1 MEYLT
6 PMGEANLQIPPFVS
20 PAEPASSTFWAFRPR
35 RVIPSVLGVIR
46 KLLSAH
52 SRGATARYAAAVIGA
67 ALVFGIE
74 QLIADDLA
82 RCAVADFAWTAAAIG
97 AIFGTARAV
106 RGSRGGDRMVWLLFC
121 AGSASWL
128 VGQLLRDAAEV
139 GGVPMPS
146 PLVVD
151 LGFMTAA
158 PVWTIA
164 LVLLLRRHGQKLTLY
179 ALVLDVGAVVLTLA
193 AAVTLFL
200 ATTLATDIGR
210 DPSASA
216 VAVLYPLLYVAATAA
231 ALSAVWGMPTLE
243 PRGAVSS
250 LFFGL
255 GLNALAFVLY
265 LPANVEG
272 TFKAGTPID
281 ALWLVGIGAIG
292 IAGAQ
297 WVEDREDARNTRL
310 SGPAINLSR
319 MVLPGVVA
327 AACSFLLV
335 YTDVRRVPATFA
347 DLIDGAVALTVLVL
361 ATRAGLALYTNW
373 QLGERERRRAEELA
387 VLYDVG
393 LATAGELSLDE
404 LASLIAREA
413 TALTGTDGA
422 MVALAEKDQGFIVR
436 AVHNAPALGLRSSV
450 GEDLRGIALECL
462 RTRDVVVAAAYRD
475 HPDSNP
481 ALHDLIAS
489 AIAAP
494 LVAHGEIVGT
504 LTAYV
509 PHPRVFSEETRR
521 LVRLYAAQ
529 AAIAIANAALLAETR
544 RLARDDDLTGVLNRR
559 SLLER
564 LEMQIAD
571 ATRHGETFGVV
582 LCDVDGLKAVNDS
595 AGHLVGNEVLR
606 TLARAMRQATRAED
620 VVARFGGDEFVL
632 LLPRTG
638 PLPAQAI
645 VGRIAA
651 RLREERYMWAGRA
664 NELPRASFG
673 IAWFPIDGRDAD
685 ALISTADAR
694 MYEDKAR
701 ARTTRIAIAAEAD

>member
-1 MEYLT
+1 
-6 PMGEANLQIPPFVS
+6 MGDVSARIPPFAS
-20 PAEPASSTFWAFRPR
+20 PAEAAIGTFWAFPEERA
-35 RVIPSVLGVIR
+35 VPSVLVVIR
-46 KLLSAH
+46 RLLSAH
-52 SRGATARYAAAVIGA
+52 ARGAMPRYAAAVIGA
-67 ALVFGIE
+67 ALLYGIE
-74 QLIADDLA
+74 QLLADDFA
-82 RCAVADFAWTAAAIG
+82 RAALADFAWTAAAIG
-97 AIFGTARAV
+97 AVFGTARAV
-106 RGSRGGDRMVWLLFC
+106 HAARGSDRMVWLLFC
-121 AGSASWL
+121 AGSVSWL
-128 VGQLLRDAAEV
+128 AGQLLRDAAEI
-139 GGVPMPS
+139 GGVPMAS
-146 PLVVD
+146 PLVAD

-158 PVWTIA
+158 PLWTIA
-164 LVLLLRRHGQKLTLY
+164 FVLLLRQHGQPLTLH
-179 ALVLDVGAVVLTLA
+179 ALVLDVGAVVLTLV

-200 ATTLATDIGR
+200 TTTLATDLGR
-210 DPSASA
+210 DPYATA

-231 ALSAVWGMPTLE
+231 ALSAVWGMPARE
-243 PRGAVSS
+243 PRGAVTS

-265 LPANVEG
+265 LPANIEG
-272 TFKAGTPID
+272 TFKAGTPLD
-281 ALWLVGIGAIG
+281 ALWVVGLGAVG

-297 WVEDREDARNTRL
+297 WVEDREDGRNSRL
-310 SGPAINLSR
+310 SGAAIHLSR

-335 YTDVRRVPATFA
+335 FTDVRRVSGRVS
-347 DLIDGAVALTVLVL
+347 DQIDGAVALTVLVL

-404 LASLIAREA
+404 LASLVARQA

-422 MVALAEKDQGFIVR
+422 MVALLEKHEGFIVR

-450 GEDLRGIALECL
+450 GEDLRGIALETL
-462 RTRDVVVAAAYRD
+462 RTRDVVVAADYRD

-481 ALHDLIAS
+481 ALHGLIAS

-504 LTAYV
+504 LTAYAS
-509 PHPRVFSEETRR
+509 HQRVFSEEARR

-564 LEMQIAD
+564 LEVQIAD

-651 RLREERYMWAGRA
+651 RLREERYMWAGQA

-701 ARTTRIAIAAEAD
+701 ARTTRLTAVAEAD

>member
-1 MEYLT
+1 LH
-6 PMGEANLQIPPFVS
+6 
-20 PAEPASSTFWAFRPR
+20 
-35 RVIPSVLGVIR
+35 VIR
-46 KLLSAH
+46 KLLAAH
-52 SRGATARYAAAVIGA
+52 PRDALPRYAAAVIGA
-67 ALVFGIE
+67 ALIYGIE
-74 QLIADDLA
+74 QLLTDDFA
-82 RCAVADFAWTAAAIG
+82 RCAVADFAWTAAGIG
-97 AIFGTARAV
+97 AIWGTVRAV
-106 RGSRGGDRMVWLLFC
+106 RASRGQDRLVWLLFL
-121 AGSASWL
+121 AGSVSWL
-128 VGQLLRDAAEV
+128 AGQLVRDAAEV
-139 GGVPMPS
+139 GGLALRS
-146 PLVVD
+146 PIITD
-151 LGFMTAA
+151 LGFVTAA
-158 PVWTIA
+158 PLWTIA
-164 LVLLLRRHGQKLTLY
+164 LVLLLRRHGQRLTLY
-179 ALVLDVGAVVLTLA
+179 ALVLDVGAVVLTLVA
-193 AAVTLFL
+193 SVTLYL
-200 ATTLATDIGR
+200 GTTLAADIGR
-210 DPSASA
+210 DPQATA
-216 VAVLYPLLYVAATAA
+216 VAVLYPLVYVAATAA
-231 ALSAVWGMPTLE
+231 ALSAVWGMPERE

-250 LFFGL
+250 LFLGL

-265 LPANVEG
+265 LPANIEG

-281 ALWLVGIGAIG
+281 ALWIVGIGAIG

-297 WVEDREDARNTRL
+297 WVEEREDGRNSRL
-310 SGPAINLSR
+310 SGAAIHLSR
-319 MVLPGVVA
+319 MVLPGIVA

-335 YTDVRRVPATFA
+335 FANARRIPERFA
-347 DLIDGAVALTVLVL
+347 DQIDAAVALTVLVL
-361 ATRAGLALYTNW
+361 AARAGLALYTNW

-450 GEDLRGIALECL
+450 GEDLRGIALESL
-462 RTRDVVVAAAYRD
+462 RTRDVVVASVYRD

-509 PHPRVFSEETRR
+509 ARPRVFSDEARR

-564 LEMQIAD
+564 LEVQIAD

-651 RLREERYMWAGRA
+651 RLREERYMWAGQS

-673 IAWFPIDGRDAD
+673 ISWFPIDGRDAD

-701 ARTTRIAIAAEAD
+701 SRPTRVVVVAAAAEAD

>member
-1 MEYLT
+1 
-6 PMGEANLQIPPFVS
+6 MGEVTPRIPPFAS
-20 PAEPASSTFWAFRPR
+20 PAEAAISTFWAFPDAPG
-35 RVIPSVLGVIR
+35 VPSVFSVIR
-46 KLLSAH
+46 KLLAAH
-52 SRGATARYAAAVIGA
+52 PRGATPRYAAAVIGA
-67 ALVFGIE
+67 AFVYGIE
-74 QLIADDLA
+74 QLLTDDFA
-82 RCAVADFAWTAAAIG
+82 RCVVADFAWTAAAIG
-97 AIFGTARAV
+97 AILGTGRAV
-106 RGSRGGDRMVWLLFC
+106 RASRGSDRMVWLLFC
-121 AGSASWL
+121 AGSVSWL
-128 VGQLLRDAAEV
+128 VGQLLRDLVDV
-139 GGVPMPS
+139 GGLQMPS
-146 PLVVD
+146 PLLAD

-164 LVLLLRRHGQKLTLY
+164 LVVLLRRHGQKLTLY
-179 ALVLDVGAVVLTLA
+179 ALVLDVGAVVLTLG

-200 ATTLATDIGR
+200 ATTLATDVAR
-210 DPSASA
+210 DPQASA
-216 VAVLYPLLYVAATAA
+216 VAFLYPLLYVAATAA
-231 ALSAVWGMPTLE
+231 ALSAVWGVPQLE
-243 PRGAVSS
+243 PRGAVTS
-250 LFFGL
+250 LFVGL

-272 TFKAGTPID
+272 TFTAGTPVD

-297 WVEDREDARNTRL
+297 WVEDREDGRNSRL
-310 SGPAINLSR
+310 SGAAVHLSR

-327 AACSFLLV
+327 AACSFLLI
-335 YTDVRRVPATFA
+335 YTDVQRVPGRFA

-373 QLGERERRRAEELA
+373 LLGERERRRAEELA
-387 VLYDVG
+387 ILYDVG
-393 LATAGELSLDE
+393 LATAGELSLEE

-422 MVALAEKDQGFIVR
+422 MVALAEKGEGFVVR

-450 GEDLRGIALECL
+450 GEDLRGIALESL
-462 RTRDVVVAAAYRD
+462 RTRDVVAANDYRD
-475 HPDSNP
+475 HSDSNP
-481 ALHDLIAS
+481 ALHGVIAS

-494 LVAHGEIVGT
+494 LIAHGEIVGT
-504 LTAYV
+504 LTAYLSR
-509 PHPRVFSEETRR
+509 PRVFSEEAQR

-529 AAIAIANAALLAETR
+529 AAIAIANAVLLAETR

-564 LEMQIAD
+564 LEVQIAD

-606 TLARAMRQATRAED
+606 TLARAMRQATRSED

-651 RLREERYMWAGRA
+651 RLREERYMWAGHA

-694 MYEDKAR
+694 MYEDKAG
-701 ARTTRIAIAAEAD
+701 ARTMRLAAADAD

>member
-1 MEYLT
+1 
-6 PMGEANLQIPPFVS
+6 MGDTTRQVPPFAS
-20 PAEPASSTFWAFRPR
+20 PAEPAMSTSWAFPCVRQ
-35 RVIPSVLGVIR
+35 VPSVLSVIR

-52 SRGATARYAAAVIGA
+52 PRGAMPRYAAAVIA
-67 ALVFGIE
+67 AAVVYVIE
-74 QLIADDLA
+74 QLMSDDFA
-82 RCAVADFAWTAAAIG
+82 RCVVADFAWTGAAIG
-97 AIFGTARAV
+97 AIFGTAGAV
-106 RGSRGGDRMVWLLFC
+106 RASRGSDRMVWLLFC
-121 AGSASWL
+121 AGSVSWL
-128 VGQLLRDAAEV
+128 SGQLLRDAVEI
-139 GGVPMPS
+139 GGLRVPS
-146 PLVVD
+146 PLLVD
-151 LGFMTAA
+151 LGFLAAA
-158 PVWTIA
+158 PIWTIA
-164 LVLLLRRHGQKLTLY
+164 LVLLLRGHGQRLTLY
-179 ALVLDVGAVVLTLA
+179 ALLLDVGAVVLTLV

-200 ATTLATDIGR
+200 ATTLVSDVGR
-210 DPSASA
+210 DPQASA
-216 VAVLYPLLYVAATAA
+216 VAVLYSLLYVAATAA
-231 ALSAVWGMPTLE
+231 ALSAVWGMPQRE
-243 PRGAVSS
+243 PRGAVTS
-250 LFFGL
+250 LFLGL

-265 LPANVEG
+265 LPANIEG

-281 ALWLVGIGAIG
+281 ALWIVGIGAIG

-297 WVEDREDARNTRL
+297 WVEDREEGRSSRL
-310 SGPAINLSR
+310 SGAAIHLSR
-319 MVLPGVVA
+319 MVLPGVIA

-335 YTDVRRVPATFA
+335 YTDVRRVLAGA

-361 ATRAGLALYTNW
+361 AIRAGLALYTNW
-373 QLGERERRRAEELA
+373 QLGERERRRAEQLA

-393 LATAGELSLDE
+393 LATAGELSLEE

-422 MVALAEKDQGFIVR
+422 MVALADKDRGFVVR

-450 GEDLRGIALECL
+450 GEDLRGVALETL
-462 RTRDVVVAAAYRD
+462 RTRDVVAASDYRR

-481 ALHDLIAS
+481 ALHGLIAS

-509 PHPRVFSEETRR
+509 SRPRLFSEETQR

-529 AAIAIANAALLAETR
+529 AAVAIANAELHAETR

-564 LEMQIAD
+564 LEVQIAD

-582 LCDVDGLKAVNDS
+582 LCDVDGLKAVNDA
-595 AGHLVGNEVLR
+595 AGHIVGNEVLR
-606 TLARAMRQATRAED
+606 TLARAMRYATRSED
-620 VVARFGGDEFVL
+620 VVARFGGDEFVI

-638 PLPAQAI
+638 ALPAQAI

-651 RLREERYMWAGRA
+651 RMREERYMWAGRA

-701 ARTTRIAIAAEAD
+701 ARTMPVAVAAEAD

>member
-1 MEYLT
+1 M
-6 PMGEANLQIPPFVS
+6 P
-20 PAEPASSTFWAFRPR
+20 
-35 RVIPSVLGVIR
+35 
-46 KLLSAH
+46 
-52 SRGATARYAAAVIGA
+52 RYAAAVIGA
-67 ALVFGIE
+67 AVVYLIE
-74 QLIADDLA
+74 QLQSDDFA
-82 RCAVADFAWTAAAIG
+82 RCVVADFAWTTAAIG

-106 RGSRGGDRMVWLLFC
+106 RGSRGNDRMVWLLFS
-121 AGSASWL
+121 AGSVSWL
-128 VGQLLRDAAEV
+128 AGQLLRDAVEI
-139 GGVPMPS
+139 GGLRLPS
-146 PLVVD
+146 PLIAD

-164 LVLLLRRHGQKLTLY
+164 FVLLLRRHGQRLTLY
-179 ALVLDVGAVVLTLA
+179 ALILDVGAVVLTLV

-200 ATTLATDIGR
+200 ATNLATDLGR
-210 DPSASA
+210 DPQASA

-231 ALSAVWGMPTLE
+231 ALSAVWGMPQPE
-243 PRGAVSS
+243 PRGAVTS
-250 LFFGL
+250 LFLGL

-272 TFKAGTPID
+272 TFKAGTPVD
-281 ALWLVGIGAIG
+281 ALWLLGVAAIG

-297 WVEDREDARNTRL
+297 WVEEREDGRSSGL
-310 SGPAINLSR
+310 SGAATHLSR

-327 AACSFLLV
+327 AGCSCLLV
-335 YTDVRRVPATFA
+335 YTDVQRVQARFA
-347 DLIDGAVALTVLVL
+347 DLIDGAVALTVLLL

-387 VLYDVG
+387 ILYDLG
-393 LATAGELSLDE
+393 LATAGELSLEE

-422 MVALAEKDQGFIVR
+422 MVALAEDGQGFIVR

-450 GEDLRGIALECL
+450 GEELRGIALESL
-462 RTRDVVVAAAYRD
+462 RTHDVVVASDYRS

-481 ALHDLIAS
+481 GLHGLISS

-509 PHPRVFSEETRR
+509 SRPYVFSEETRR
-521 LVRLYAAQ
+521 LVRLFAAQ

-564 LEMQIAD
+564 LEVQIAD

-582 LCDVDGLKAVNDS
+582 MCDVDGLKAVNDS

-606 TLARAMRQATRAED
+606 TLARAMRQAARTED

-638 PLPAQAI
+638 SLPAQAI

-651 RLREERYMWAGRA
+651 RLREERYMWAGQA
-664 NELPRASFG
+664 NPLPRASFG
-673 IAWFPIDGRDAD
+673 IAWFPTDGRDAD

-694 MYEDKAR
+694 MYEDKAG
-701 ARTTRIAIAAEAD
+701 ARTMTIAAVASAD

>member
-1 MEYLT
+1 
-6 PMGEANLQIPPFVS
+6 MGEMTGQVPPIAS
-20 PAEPASSTFWAFRPR
+20 PTEAEIGTFWAFPRDR
-35 RVIPSVLGVIR
+35 RVPSVFGVIR

-52 SRGATARYAAAVIGA
+52 GRGAMPRYAAAIVGA
-67 ALVFGIE
+67 ALVYGLE
-74 QLIADDLA
+74 QLLTDDLA
-82 RCAVADFAWTAAAIG
+82 RSAVADFAWTAAAIG
-97 AIFGTARAV
+97 AIFGTARAAHAA
-106 RGSRGGDRMVWLLFC
+106 RGSDRMVWLLFC

-128 VGQLLRDAAEV
+128 AGQLLRNAVEI
-139 GGVPMPS
+139 GGAPMAS
-146 PLVVD
+146 ALGAD

-158 PVWTIA
+158 PLWTIA
-164 LVLLLRRHGQKLTLY
+164 FVLMLRQHGQRLTLY
-179 ALVLDVGAVVLTLA
+179 ALVLDVGAVVLTLV

-200 ATTLATDIGR
+200 TTTLATDLAR
-210 DPSASA
+210 DPQATA

-231 ALSAVWGMPTLE
+231 ALSAVWALPPRE
-243 PRGAVSS
+243 PRGAVTS
-250 LFFGL
+250 LFLGL

-265 LPANVEG
+265 LPANIEG
-272 TFKAGTPID
+272 TFKAGTPLD
-281 ALWLVGIGAIG
+281 ALWIVGLGAIG

-297 WVEDREDARNTRL
+297 WVEDREDGRNSRL
-310 SGPAINLSR
+310 SGAGIHLSR

-327 AACSFLLV
+327 AASSFLLV
-335 YTDVRRVPATFA
+335 YTDLRRVPAQIA
-347 DLIDGAVALTVLVL
+347 DQIDAAVALTVLVL
-361 ATRAGLALYTNW
+361 ATRAGLALYANW
-373 QLGERERRRAEELA
+373 QLGERERRRAEQLA

-393 LATAGELSLDE
+393 LATAGELSLEE

-413 TALTGTDGA
+413 TSLTGTDGA

-450 GEDLRGIALECL
+450 GEDLRGIAVESL
-462 RTRDVVVAAAYRD
+462 RTRDVVVASDYRD

-481 ALHDLIAS
+481 ALYGLIGS

-494 LVAHGEIVGT
+494 LIAHGEIVGT

-509 PHPRVFSEETRR
+509 SRPRDFSEETRR

-564 LEMQIAD
+564 LEIQIAD

-582 LCDVDGLKAVNDS
+582 MCDVDGLKAVNDS

-606 TLARAMRQATRAED
+606 TLARAMRHATRAED

-651 RLREERYMWAGRA
+651 RLREERYMWAGHA

-694 MYEDKAR
+694 MYEDKAG
-701 ARTTRIAIAAEAD
+701 ARTTRLAAAADGD

>member
-1 MEYLT
+1 M
-6 PMGEANLQIPPFVS
+6 P
-20 PAEPASSTFWAFRPR
+20 
-35 RVIPSVLGVIR
+35 
-46 KLLSAH
+46 
-52 SRGATARYAAAVIGA
+52 RYAAALVGA
-67 ALVFGIE
+67 AVIYGIE
-74 QLIADDLA
+74 QLLTDDLA
-82 RCAVADFAWTAAAIG
+82 RCAVADFAWTAAAVG

-106 RGSRGGDRMVWLLFC
+106 RASRGEDRLVWLLFL
-121 AGSASWL
+121 AGSVSWL
-128 VGQLLRDAAEV
+128 AGQFVRDAVEI
-139 GGVPMPS
+139 GGVWMRS
-146 PLVVD
+146 PLVAD

-158 PVWTIA
+158 PLWTIA
-164 LVLLLRRHGQKLTLY
+164 FVLLLRRHGQRLTLY
-179 ALVLDVGAVVLTLA
+179 ALALDVGAVVLTLVA
-193 AAVTLFL
+193 SVTLYL
-200 ATTLATDIGR
+200 ATRLATDVGR
-210 DPSASA
+210 DPQATA
-216 VAVLYPLLYVAATAA
+216 VAVLYPFLYVAATAA
-231 ALSAVWGMPTLE
+231 ALSAVWGMPQRE
-243 PRGAVSS
+243 PRGAVTS
-250 LFFGL
+250 LFLGL

-265 LPANVEG
+265 LPANIAG

-281 ALWLVGIGAIG
+281 ALWIVGMGAIG

-297 WVEDREDARNTRL
+297 WVEEREDGRNSQL
-310 SGPAINLSR
+310 SGAAIHMSR
-319 MVLPGVVA
+319 MVLPGIVA

-335 YTDVRRVPATFA
+335 FANTRAISERFA
-347 DLIDGAVALTVLVL
+347 DQIDGAVALTVLVL

-404 LASLIAREA
+404 LANLIAREA

-450 GEDLRGIALECL
+450 GEDLRGIALESL
-462 RTRDVVVAAAYRD
+462 RTRDVVVASAYRD

-481 ALHDLIAS
+481 ALHGLIAS

-494 LVAHGEIVGT
+494 LIAHGEIVGT
-504 LTAYV
+504 LTAYLAR
-509 PHPRVFSEETRR
+509 PRLFSEETRR

-529 AAIAIANAALLAETR
+529 AAIAIANGALLAETR

-564 LEMQIAD
+564 LEVQIAD

-606 TLARAMRQATRAED
+606 ALARAMRQATRVED
-620 VVARFGGDEFVL
+620 VVARFGGDEFVI

-638 PLPAQAI
+638 PLPAQAV

-651 RLREERYMWAGRA
+651 RLREERYMWAGQS

-673 IAWFPIDGRDAD
+673 ISWFPVDGRDAD

-701 ARTTRIAIAAEAD
+701 SRTTRVVAAAEAD

>member
-1 MEYLT
+1 
-6 PMGEANLQIPPFVS
+6 MGEVRAQVPPFAS
-20 PAEPASSTFWAFRPR
+20 PAEVAIGTFWAFL
-35 RVIPSVLGVIR
+35 RVLRVRSVFGVIR
-46 KLLSAH
+46 KVLSAH
-52 SRGATARYAAAVIGA
+52 PRGALPRYIAAVVGA
-67 ALVFGIE
+67 AFVYGIE
-74 QLIADDLA
+74 QLLTDNFA

-106 RGSRGGDRMVWLLFC
+106 RASREKDRMVWLLFC
-121 AGSASWL
+121 AGSVSWL
-128 VGQLLRDAAEV
+128 IGQLLRDAAEV
-139 GGVPMPS
+139 GGLPIPS
-146 PLVVD
+146 PLVAE

-158 PVWTIA
+158 PIWTIA
-164 LVLLLRRHGQKLTLY
+164 FVLLLRRHGQRLTLY

-200 ATTLATDIGR
+200 ATTLATDVSR
-210 DPSASA
+210 DPQASA

-231 ALSAVWGMPTLE
+231 ALSAVWGLPQQE
-243 PRGAVSS
+243 PRGAVTS
-250 LFFGL
+250 LFIGL

-281 ALWLVGIGAIG
+281 ALWIVGVGAVG

-297 WVEDREDARNTRL
+297 WVEDREDGRNSRL
-310 SGPAINLSR
+310 SGAVTHISR

-335 YTDVRRVPATFA
+335 YTDIRRVPERFA
-347 DLIDGAVALTVLVL
+347 DLIDAAVAFTVLVL

-404 LASLIAREA
+404 LAGLVAREA

-422 MVALAEKDQGFIVR
+422 MVALADTDKNFIVR

-450 GEDLRGIALECL
+450 GEDLRGVALECL
-462 RTRDVVVAAAYRD
+462 RTREVVVAPDYRD

-509 PHPRVFSEETRR
+509 SRPRAFSEETLR

-564 LEMQIAD
+564 LEVQIAD

-606 TLARAMRQATRAED
+606 TLARAMRQATRVED

-651 RLREERYMWAGRA
+651 RLREERYMWAGQA

-701 ARTTRIAIAAEAD
+701 ARTRRVTAVAEAD

>member
-1 MEYLT
+1 
-6 PMGEANLQIPPFVS
+6 MGEVTPRIPPFAS
-20 PAEPASSTFWAFRPR
+20 PAEAAISTFWAFPDAPG
-35 RVIPSVLGVIR
+35 VPSVFTVIR
-46 KLLSAH
+46 KLLAAH
-52 SRGATARYAAAVIGA
+52 PRGATPRYAAAVIGA
-67 ALVFGIE
+67 AFVYGIE
-74 QLIADDLA
+74 QLLTDDFA
-82 RCAVADFAWTAAAIG
+82 RCVVADFAWTAAAIG
-97 AIFGTARAV
+97 AILGTGRAV
-106 RGSRGGDRMVWLLFC
+106 RASRGSDRMVWLLFC
-121 AGSASWL
+121 AGSVSWL
-128 VGQLLRDAAEV
+128 VGQLLRDLVDV
-139 GGVPMPS
+139 GGLQMPS
-146 PLVVD
+146 PLLAD

-179 ALVLDVGAVVLTLA
+179 ALVLDVGAVVLTLG

-200 ATTLATDIGR
+200 ATTLATDVAR
-210 DPSASA
+210 DPQASA
-216 VAVLYPLLYVAATAA
+216 VAFLYPLLYVAATAA
-231 ALSAVWGMPTLE
+231 ALSAVWGVPQLE
-243 PRGAVSS
+243 PRGAVTS
-250 LFFGL
+250 LFVGL

-272 TFKAGTPID
+272 TFTAGTPVD

-297 WVEDREDARNTRL
+297 WVEDREDGRNSRL
-310 SGPAINLSR
+310 SGAAVHLSR

-327 AACSFLLV
+327 AACSFLLI
-335 YTDVRRVPATFA
+335 YTDVQRVPGRFA

-373 QLGERERRRAEELA
+373 LLGERERRRAEELA
-387 VLYDVG
+387 ILYDVG
-393 LATAGELSLDE
+393 LATAGELSLEE

-422 MVALAEKDQGFIVR
+422 MVALAEKGEGFVVR

-450 GEDLRGIALECL
+450 GEDLRGIALESL
-462 RTRDVVVAAAYRD
+462 RTRDVVAANDYRD
-475 HPDSNP
+475 HSDSNP
-481 ALHDLIAS
+481 ALHGVIAS

-494 LVAHGEIVGT
+494 LIAHGEIVGT
-504 LTAYV
+504 LTAYLSR
-509 PHPRVFSEETRR
+509 PRVFSEEAQR

-529 AAIAIANAALLAETR
+529 AAIAIANAVLLAETR

-564 LEMQIAD
+564 LEVQIAD

-606 TLARAMRQATRAED
+606 TLARAMRQATRSED

-651 RLREERYMWAGRA
+651 RLREERYMWAGHA

-694 MYEDKAR
+694 MYEDKAG
-701 ARTTRIAIAAEAD
+701 ARTMRLAAADAD

>member
-1 MEYLT
+1 
-6 PMGEANLQIPPFVS
+6 MGDVISRIPPFAS
-20 PAEPASSTFWAFRPR
+20 PAEAAISTFWAFPSARS
-35 RVIPSVLGVIR
+35 VPSVFTVIR
-46 KLLSAH
+46 KLLAAH
-52 SRGATARYAAAVIGA
+52 PRGAMPRYLAAVIGA
-67 ALVFGIE
+67 ALVFGVE
-74 QLIADDLA
+74 QLLTDDFA
-82 RCAVADFAWTAAAIG
+82 RCAVADFAWTAAAVG

-106 RGSRGGDRMVWLLFC
+106 HASRGSDRMVWLLFC
-121 AGSASWL
+121 AGSVSWL
-128 VGQLLRDAAEV
+128 VGQILRYLVDV
-139 GGVPMPS
+139 GGLQMPS
-146 PLVVD
+146 PLIAD

-179 ALVLDVGAVVLTLA
+179 ALVLDVGAVVLTLG

-200 ATTLATDIGR
+200 ATTLATDVAR
-210 DPSASA
+210 DPQASA

-231 ALSAVWGMPTLE
+231 ALSAVWGMPQLE
-243 PRGAVSS
+243 PRGAVTS
-250 LFFGL
+250 LFLGL

-265 LPANVEG
+265 LPANIEG
-272 TFKAGTPID
+272 TFTAGTPVD

-297 WVEDREDARNTRL
+297 WVEDREDGRNSRL
-310 SGPAINLSR
+310 SGAAVHLSR

-335 YTDVRRVPATFA
+335 YTDVQRVPARFA

-387 VLYDVG
+387 ILYDVG
-393 LATAGELSLDE
+393 LATAGELSLEE

-422 MVALAEKDQGFIVR
+422 MVALAEKNQGFVVR

-450 GEDLRGIALECL
+450 GEDLRGIALESL
-462 RTRDVVVAAAYRD
+462 RTRDVVAASDYRD

-481 ALHDLIAS
+481 ALHGIIAS

-494 LVAHGEIVGT
+494 LIAHGEIVGT
-504 LTAYV
+504 LTAYLSR
-509 PHPRVFSEETRR
+509 PRVFTEETRR

-529 AAIAIANAALLAETR
+529 AAIAIANAVLLAETR

-564 LEMQIAD
+564 LEVQIAD

-582 LCDVDGLKAVNDS
+582 LCDVDGLKGVNDT
-595 AGHLVGNEVLR
+595 AGHLVGNEVLK
-606 TLARAMRQATRAED
+606 TLARAMRQATRSED

-638 PLPAQAI
+638 PLPAQAV

-651 RLREERYMWAGRA
+651 RLREERYMWAGHA

-694 MYEDKAR
+694 MYEDKAG
-701 ARTTRIAIAAEAD
+701 ARMTRIAAAADAD

>member
-1 MEYLT
+1 M
-6 PMGEANLQIPPFVS
+6 P
-20 PAEPASSTFWAFRPR
+20 
-35 RVIPSVLGVIR
+35 
-46 KLLSAH
+46 
-52 SRGATARYAAAVIGA
+52 RYAALVIGA
-67 ALVFGIE
+67 VLVYAIE
-74 QLIADDLA
+74 QLVSNDYA
-82 RCAVADFAWTAAAIG
+82 RCAVADFAWTAAGIG
-97 AIFGTARAV
+97 ATVGTARAV
-106 RGSRGGDRMVWLLFC
+106 RAARGDDRPVWLLFC
-121 AGSASWL
+121 AGSVSWL
-128 VGQLLRDAAEV
+128 IGQLLRDATEIGRLAV
-139 GGVPMPS
+139 PS
-146 PLVVD
+146 PLLVD
-151 LGFMTAA
+151 LPFMTAA
-158 PVWTIA
+158 PLWTIA
-164 LVLLLRRHGQKLTLY
+164 LVLLLRRHGQRLTLY
-179 ALVLDVGAVVLTLA
+179 ALVLDVGAVVLTLV
-193 AAVTLFL
+193 AAVTLFM
-200 ATTLATDIGR
+200 TTTIANDLGR
-210 DPSASA
+210 DPQAAA

-231 ALSAVWGMPTLE
+231 ALSAVWGLPARE
-243 PRGAVSS
+243 PRGAVTS
-250 LFFGL
+250 LFLGL

-265 LPANVEG
+265 LPANIEG
-272 TFKAGTPID
+272 TFQAGTPID
-281 ALWLVGIGAIG
+281 ALWIVGVGAVG
-292 IAGAQ
+292 IAGVQ
-297 WVEDREDARNTRL
+297 WVEDREDGRDSRL
-310 SGPAINLSR
+310 SGPVTHLSR
-319 MVLPGVVA
+319 MLLPGVVA

-335 YTDVRRVPATFA
+335 YTDVRRVPGFVS
-347 DLIDGAVALTVLVL
+347 DQIDAAIALTVLVL

-373 QLGERERRRAEELA
+373 QLGERERRRAEEFA

-393 LATAGELSLDE
+393 LATAGELSLEE

-413 TALTGTDGA
+413 AALTGTHGA
-422 MVALAEKDQGFIVR
+422 MVALAEKDGTFIVR

-450 GEDLRGIALECL
+450 GEDLRGIALEAL
-462 RTRDVVVAAAYRD
+462 RTRDVVVADTYRD

-494 LVAHGEIVGT
+494 LVAHGRIVGT

-509 PHPRVFSEETRR
+509 SRPRVFTDETRR

-564 LEMQIAD
+564 LDVQIAE

-582 LCDVDGLKAVNDS
+582 LCDVDGLKVVNDS

-606 TLARAMRQATRAED
+606 ASARAMRQATRAED
-620 VVARFGGDEFVL
+620 LVARFGGDEFVI

-673 IAWFPIDGRDAD
+673 IAWFPVDGRDAD

-701 ARTTRIAIAAEAD
+701 ARTTRITAEAD

>member
-1 MEYLT
+1 
-6 PMGEANLQIPPFVS
+6 
-20 PAEPASSTFWAFRPR
+20 
-35 RVIPSVLGVIR
+35 
-46 KLLSAH
+46 LLSAH
-52 SRGATARYAAAVIGA
+52 PRGAKPRYAAAFLGA
-67 ALVFGIE
+67 ALVYVIE
-74 QLIADDLA
+74 QFLTDDFA

-106 RGSRGGDRMVWLLFC
+106 RASHGTDRMVWLLFC
-121 AGSASWL
+121 AGSLSWL
-128 VGQLLRDAAEV
+128 VGQLLRDATEV
-139 GGVPMPS
+139 GGLAMSS
-146 PLVVD
+146 PLLAD

-158 PVWTIA
+158 PIWTIA
-164 LVLLLRRHGQKLTLY
+164 LVLLLRAHGQKLTLY
-179 ALVLDVGAVVLTLA
+179 ALVLDVAAVVLTLV

-200 ATTLATDIGR
+200 ATALASDLGR
-210 DPSASA
+210 DPQATA

-231 ALSAVWGMPTLE
+231 ALSAVWEMPQRE
-243 PRGAVSS
+243 PRGAVTS
-250 LFFGL
+250 LFVAL
-255 GLNALAFVLY
+255 GLNAVAFVLY
-265 LPANVEG
+265 LPANIEG

-281 ALWLVGIGAIG
+281 ALWIVGIAAIG

-297 WVEDREDARNTRL
+297 WVEDREDGRNNRL
-310 SGPAINLSR
+310 SGAAIHVSR

-335 YTDVRRVPATFA
+335 YANVRTVPERFA
-347 DLIDGAVALTVLVL
+347 DQVDGAVALTVLVL

-387 VLYDVG
+387 ILYDVG
-393 LATAGELSLDE
+393 LATAGELSLEE

-422 MVALAEKDQGFIVR
+422 MVALAEKGQGFVVR

-450 GEDLRGIALECL
+450 GEDLRGIALEGL
-462 RTRDVVVAAAYRD
+462 RTRDVVVANDYRD

-481 ALHDLIAS
+481 ALHGLIAS

-504 LTAYV
+504 LTAYLSR
-509 PHPRVFSEETRR
+509 PRVFTEETRR

-564 LEMQIAD
+564 LEVQIAE
-571 ATRHGETFGVV
+571 AGRHGETFGVV
-582 LCDVDGLKAVNDS
+582 LCDVDGLKAVNDT

-620 VVARFGGDEFVL
+620 VVARFGGDEFVI

-638 PLPAQAI
+638 PLPAQAV

-651 RLREERYMWAGRA
+651 RMREERYMWAGQA

-673 IAWFPIDGRDAD
+673 IAWFPVDGRDAD

-694 MYEDKAR
+694 MYEDKAL
-701 ARTTRIAIAAEAD
+701 ARTTRIAAVAEAD

>member
-1 MEYLT
+1 
-6 PMGEANLQIPPFVS
+6 MGEVTSLIPPFAS
-20 PAEPASSTFWAFRPR
+20 PAEAAIGTFWAFPRARP
-35 RVIPSVLGVIR
+35 VPSVFSVIR

-52 SRGATARYAAAVIGA
+52 RRGAMPRYAAAVVGA
-67 ALVFGIE
+67 AFVYGIE
-74 QLIADDLA
+74 QLLTDDLA
-82 RCAVADFAWTAAAIG
+82 RSAVADFAWTAAAIG

-106 RGSRGGDRMVWLLFC
+106 HGTRGSDRMVWLLFC
-121 AGSASWL
+121 AGSVSWL
-128 VGQLLRDAAEV
+128 VGQLLRDAAEI
-139 GGVPMPS
+139 GSLAMPS
-146 PLVVD
+146 PLVAE

-179 ALVLDVGAVVLTLA
+179 ALVLDVGAVILTLA
-193 AAVTLFL
+193 AGVTLFL
-200 ATTLATDIGR
+200 ATTLASDVAR
-210 DPSASA
+210 DPQASA
-216 VAVLYPLLYVAATAA
+216 VAVLYPLLYVAATAV
-231 ALSAVWGMPTLE
+231 ALSAVWGMPQPE
-243 PRGAVSS
+243 PRGAVTS
-250 LFFGL
+250 LFLGL

-265 LPANVEG
+265 LPTNVAG

-281 ALWLVGIGAIG
+281 ALWLVGVGAIG

-297 WVEDREDARNTRL
+297 WVEEREDGRNSRL
-310 SGPAINLSR
+310 SGPAVHLSR

-335 YTDVRRVPATFA
+335 YTDVQRVPGRYA

-387 VLYDVG
+387 ILYDVG
-393 LATAGELSLDE
+393 LATAGELSLEE

-422 MVALAEKDQGFIVR
+422 MVALAEKGQGFVVR

-450 GEDLRGIALECL
+450 GEDLRGIALESL
-462 RTRDVVVAAAYRD
+462 RTGDVVVASDYRD

-481 ALHDLIAS
+481 ALHGLIGS

-509 PHPRVFSEETRR
+509 SRPRVFSEETLR

-564 LEMQIAD
+564 LEVQIAD

-582 LCDVDGLKAVNDS
+582 MCDVDGLKAVNDS

-606 TLARAMRQATRAED
+606 TLARAMRQATRSED

-651 RLREERYMWAGRA
+651 RLREERYMWAGHA

-694 MYEDKAR
+694 MYEDKAS
-701 ARTTRIAIAAEAD
+701 ARVTRLAVAAEAD

>member
-1 MEYLT
+1 M
-6 PMGEANLQIPPFVS
+6 
-20 PAEPASSTFWAFRPR
+20 
-35 RVIPSVLGVIR
+35 IR
-46 KLLSAH
+46 KVLEAH
-52 SRGATARYAAAVIGA
+52 PRGATPRYAAAVVGA
-67 ALVFGIE
+67 ALVYALE
-74 QLIADDLA
+74 QVLTDDFA

-106 RGSRGGDRMVWLLFC
+106 RHSRGDDRMVWLLFC
-121 AGSASWL
+121 AGSLSWL
-128 VGQLLRDAAEV
+128 VGQLLRDAVEV
-139 GGVPMPS
+139 GGLVLPS
-146 PLVVD
+146 PLVAD
-151 LGFMTAA
+151 LAFMTAA

-164 LVLLLRRHGQKLTLY
+164 FVLLLRRRNQKLTLY
-179 ALVLDVGAVVLTLA
+179 ALVLDVGAVVVTLA
-193 AAVTLFL
+193 AAVALYL
-200 ATTLATDIGR
+200 ATRLAIDVAR
-210 DPSASA
+210 DPQASA

-231 ALSAVWGMPTLE
+231 ALSAVWGMPQPE
-243 PRGAVSS
+243 PRGAVTS
-250 LFFGL
+250 LFLGL

-265 LPANVEG
+265 LPANIEG
-272 TFKAGTPID
+272 TFKAGTPVD
-281 ALWLVGIGAIG
+281 ALWLVGVAAIG

-297 WVEDREDARNTRL
+297 WVEEREDERSSHA
-310 SGPAINLSR
+310 SGAATHLSR

-335 YTDVRRVPATFA
+335 YTDVERVPGRFA

-387 VLYDVG
+387 ILYEVG
-393 LATAGELSLDE
+393 LATAGELSLEE

-413 TALTGTDGA
+413 TKLTGTEGA
-422 MVALAEKDQGFIVR
+422 MVALAEKGQGFTVR

-462 RTRDVVVAAAYRD
+462 RTRDVVVASDYRS
-475 HPDSNP
+475 HPDSNA
-481 ALHDLIAS
+481 ALFGLIAS

-509 PHPRVFSEETRR
+509 SRPRAFSEETRR

-529 AAIAIANAALLAETR
+529 AAIAIANAALLTETR

-564 LEMQIAD
+564 LEVQIAD

-582 LCDVDGLKAVNDS
+582 MCDVDGLKAVNDS

-606 TLARAMRQATRAED
+606 TLARAMRHASRSED

-651 RLREERYMWAGRA
+651 RLREERYMWAGQA

-685 ALISTADAR
+685 TLISTADAR
-694 MYEDKAR
+694 MYEDKVGAR
-701 ARTTRIAIAAEAD
+701 MMLAAAADAD

>member
-1 MEYLT
+1 
-6 PMGEANLQIPPFVS
+6 MGEMTPRIPPFAS
-20 PAEPASSTFWAFRPR
+20 PAEAAISTFWAFPDAPG
-35 RVIPSVLGVIR
+35 VPSVFTVIR
-46 KLLSAH
+46 KLLAAH
-52 SRGATARYAAAVIGA
+52 PRGATPRYAAAVIGA
-67 ALVFGIE
+67 AFVYGIE
-74 QLIADDLA
+74 QLLTDDFA
-82 RCAVADFAWTAAAIG
+82 RCVVADFAWTAAAIG
-97 AIFGTARAV
+97 AILGTGRAV
-106 RGSRGGDRMVWLLFC
+106 RASRGSDRMVWLLFC
-121 AGSASWL
+121 AGSVSWL
-128 VGQLLRDAAEV
+128 VGQLLRDLVDV
-139 GGVPMPS
+139 GGLQMPS
-146 PLVVD
+146 PLLAD

-179 ALVLDVGAVVLTLA
+179 ALVLDVGAVVLTLG

-200 ATTLATDIGR
+200 ATTLATDVAR
-210 DPSASA
+210 DPQASA
-216 VAVLYPLLYVAATAA
+216 VAFLYPLLYVAATAA
-231 ALSAVWGMPTLE
+231 ALSAVWGVPQLE
-243 PRGAVSS
+243 PRGAVTS
-250 LFFGL
+250 LFVGL

-272 TFKAGTPID
+272 TFTAGTPVD

-297 WVEDREDARNTRL
+297 WVEDREDGRNSRL
-310 SGPAINLSR
+310 SGAAVHLSR

-327 AACSFLLV
+327 AACSFLLI
-335 YTDVRRVPATFA
+335 YTDVQRVPGRFA

-373 QLGERERRRAEELA
+373 LLGERERRRAEELA
-387 VLYDVG
+387 ILYDVG
-393 LATAGELSLDE
+393 LATAGELSLEE

-422 MVALAEKDQGFIVR
+422 MVALAEKGEGFVVR

-450 GEDLRGIALECL
+450 GEDLRGIALESL
-462 RTRDVVVAAAYRD
+462 RTRDVVAANDYRD
-475 HPDSNP
+475 HSDSNP
-481 ALHDLIAS
+481 ALHGVIAS

-494 LVAHGEIVGT
+494 LIAHGEIVGT
-504 LTAYV
+504 LTAYLSR
-509 PHPRVFSEETRR
+509 PRVFSEEAQR

-529 AAIAIANAALLAETR
+529 AAIAIANAVLLAETR

-564 LEMQIAD
+564 LEVQIAD

-606 TLARAMRQATRAED
+606 TLARAMRQATRSED

-651 RLREERYMWAGRA
+651 RLREERYMWAGHA

-694 MYEDKAR
+694 MYEDKAG
-701 ARTTRIAIAAEAD
+701 ARTMRLAAADAD

>member
-1 MEYLT
+1 
-6 PMGEANLQIPPFVS
+6 
-20 PAEPASSTFWAFRPR
+20 
-35 RVIPSVLGVIR
+35 
-46 KLLSAH
+46 
-52 SRGATARYAAAVIGA
+52 
-67 ALVFGIE
+67 
-74 QLIADDLA
+74 
-82 RCAVADFAWTAAAIG
+82 
-97 AIFGTARAV
+97 
-106 RGSRGGDRMVWLLFC
+106 
-121 AGSASWL
+121 
-128 VGQLLRDAAEV
+128 
-139 GGVPMPS
+139 MPE
-146 PLVVD
+146 
-151 LGFMTAA
+151 
-158 PVWTIA
+158 
-164 LVLLLRRHGQKLTLY
+164 R
-179 ALVLDVGAVVLTLA
+179 
-193 AAVTLFL
+193 
-200 ATTLATDIGR
+200 
-210 DPSASA
+210 
-216 VAVLYPLLYVAATAA
+216 
-231 ALSAVWGMPTLE
+231 E
-243 PRGAVSS
+243 PRGAVTS
-250 LFFGL
+250 LFLGL

-265 LPANVEG
+265 LPANVDG
-272 TFKAGTPID
+272 TFTAGTPVD
-281 ALWLVGIGAIG
+281 ALWLVGVGAIG

-297 WVEDREDARNTRL
+297 WVEDREDGLGSRL
-310 SGPAINLSR
+310 SGSAVHLSR
-319 MVLPGVVA
+319 MALPGLVA

-335 YTDVRRVPATFA
+335 YTDIAKVPGRYA
-347 DLIDGAVALTVLVL
+347 DLIDGAVALAVLVL
-361 ATRAGLALYTNW
+361 ATRAGLALYANW

-387 VLYDVG
+387 ILYDVG
-393 LATAGELSLDE
+393 LATAGELSLEE

-422 MVALAEKDQGFIVR
+422 MVALAEKGQGFVVR

-450 GEDLRGIALECL
+450 GEELRGVALETL
-462 RTRDVVVAAAYRD
+462 RTRDVVVASDYRG

-481 ALHDLIAS
+481 ALHTLIAS

-509 PHPRVFSEETRR
+509 SRTRVFSEETRR
-521 LVRLYAAQ
+521 LVQLYAAQ

-564 LEMQIAD
+564 LEVQIAE

-582 LCDVDGLKAVNDS
+582 LCDVDGLKAVNDT
-595 AGHLVGNEVLR
+595 AGHLVGNEVLK
-606 TLARAMRQATRAED
+606 TLARAMRQATRSED

-664 NELPRASFG
+664 NEVPRASFG

-685 ALISTADAR
+685 TLISTADAR

-701 ARTTRIAIAAEAD
+701 ARTTRLAPAAIAD

>member
-1 MEYLT
+1 VSRR
-6 PMGEANLQIPPFVS
+6 IPPFAS
-20 PAEPASSTFWAFRPR
+20 PAEAANGTFWAFPR
-35 RVIPSVLGVIR
+35 ALRVPSVFSVIR
-46 KLLSAH
+46 KLLAAH
-52 SRGATARYAAAVIGA
+52 PRGATPRYAAAVIGA
-67 ALVFGIE
+67 AFVYGIE
-74 QLIADDLA
+74 QLLTDDFA
-82 RCAVADFAWTAAAIG
+82 RCAVADFAWTAAAVG

-106 RGSRGGDRMVWLLFC
+106 RASRGSDRMVWLLFC
-121 AGSASWL
+121 AGSVSWL
-128 VGQLLRDAAEV
+128 VGQILRDLADV
-139 GGVPMPS
+139 GGLQMPS
-146 PLVVD
+146 PLIAD

-164 LVLLLRRHGQKLTLY
+164 LVMLLRRHDQKLTLY
-179 ALVLDVGAVVLTLA
+179 ALVLDVGAVVLTLG

-200 ATTLATDIGR
+200 ATTLASDVAR
-210 DPSASA
+210 DPQASA

-231 ALSAVWGMPTLE
+231 ALSAVWGMPQLE
-243 PRGAVSS
+243 PRGAVTS
-250 LFFGL
+250 LFVGL

-272 TFKAGTPID
+272 TFTAGTPVD

-297 WVEDREDARNTRL
+297 WVEDREDGRNSRL
-310 SGPAINLSR
+310 SGAAVHLSR

-335 YTDVRRVPATFA
+335 YTDIQRVPGRFA

-373 QLGERERRRAEELA
+373 QLGERERRRAEELSI
-387 VLYDVG
+387 LYDVG
-393 LATAGELSLDE
+393 LATAGELSLEE
-404 LASLIAREA
+404 LANLIAREA

-422 MVALAEKDQGFIVR
+422 MVALAEKGEGFVVR

-450 GEDLRGIALECL
+450 GEDLRGIALESL
-462 RTRDVVVAAAYRD
+462 RTREIVAASDYRD

-481 ALHDLIAS
+481 ALHGVIAS

-494 LVAHGEIVGT
+494 LIAHGEIVGT
-504 LTAYV
+504 LTAYLSR
-509 PHPRVFSEETRR
+509 PRVFSEEAQR

-529 AAIAIANAALLAETR
+529 AAIAIANAVLLTETR

-564 LEMQIAD
+564 LEVQIAD

-595 AGHLVGNEVLR
+595 AGHLVGNEVLK
-606 TLARAMRQATRAED
+606 TLARAMRQATRSED

-651 RLREERYMWAGRA
+651 RLREERYMWAGHA

-673 IAWFPIDGRDAD
+673 ISWFPIDGRDAD

-701 ARTTRIAIAAEAD
+701 ARTTRVAAAAEAD

>member
-1 MEYLT
+1 M
-6 PMGEANLQIPPFVS
+6 
-20 PAEPASSTFWAFRPR
+20 
-35 RVIPSVLGVIR
+35 GVIR
-46 KLLSAH
+46 KLLAAH
-52 SRGATARYAAAVIGA
+52 PRGATPRYAAAVIGA
-67 ALVFGIE
+67 AFIYGIE
-74 QLIADDLA
+74 QLLTDDFA
-82 RCAVADFAWTAAAIG
+82 RCVVADFAWSAAAIG

-106 RGSRGGDRMVWLLFC
+106 RASRGSDRMVWLLFC
-121 AGSASWL
+121 AGSVSWL
-128 VGQLLRDAAEV
+128 IGQLLRDLADV
-139 GGVPMPS
+139 GGLHMPS
-146 PLVVD
+146 PLVAD

-164 LVLLLRRHGQKLTLY
+164 LVMLLRRHGQKLTLY
-179 ALVLDVGAVVLTLA
+179 ALVLDVGAVVLTLV

-200 ATTLATDIGR
+200 ATTLATDVAR
-210 DPSASA
+210 DPQASA

-231 ALSAVWGMPTLE
+231 ALSAVWGLPQLE
-243 PRGAVSS
+243 PRGAVTS
-250 LFFGL
+250 LFLGL

-272 TFKAGTPID
+272 TFTAGTPVD
-281 ALWLVGIGAIG
+281 ALWLIGVGAIG

-297 WVEDREDARNTRL
+297 WVEDREDGRNSRL
-310 SGPAINLSR
+310 SAPAVHLSR

-335 YTDVRRVPATFA
+335 YTDVQRVPGRFA

-373 QLGERERRRAEELA
+373 LLGERERRRAEELA
-387 VLYDVG
+387 ILYDVG

-413 TALTGTDGA
+413 AALTGTDGA
-422 MVALAEKDQGFIVR
+422 MVALAEKGQGFVVR

-450 GEDLRGIALECL
+450 GEDLRGIALESL
-462 RTRDVVVAAAYRD
+462 RTRDVVAASDYRA

-481 ALHDLIAS
+481 ALHGILAS

-494 LVAHGEIVGT
+494 LIAHGEIVGT
-504 LTAYV
+504 LTAYLSR
-509 PHPRVFSEETRR
+509 PRIFSEEAQR

-529 AAIAIANAALLAETR
+529 AAIAIANAVLLAETR

-564 LEMQIAD
+564 LDVQIAD

-606 TLARAMRQATRAED
+606 TLARAMRQATRSED

-651 RLREERYMWAGRA
+651 RLREERYMWAGHA

-694 MYEDKAR
+694 MYEDKAG
-701 ARTTRIAIAAEAD
+701 ARTMRLAAADAD

>member
-1 MEYLT
+1 
-6 PMGEANLQIPPFVS
+6 
-20 PAEPASSTFWAFRPR
+20 
-35 RVIPSVLGVIR
+35 
-46 KLLSAH
+46 
-52 SRGATARYAAAVIGA
+52 
-67 ALVFGIE
+67 
-74 QLIADDLA
+74 
-82 RCAVADFAWTAAAIG
+82 
-97 AIFGTARAV
+97 
-106 RGSRGGDRMVWLLFC
+106 
-121 AGSASWL
+121 
-128 VGQLLRDAAEV
+128 
-139 GGVPMPS
+139 
-146 PLVVD
+146 
-151 LGFMTAA
+151 
-158 PVWTIA
+158 
-164 LVLLLRRHGQKLTLY
+164 
-179 ALVLDVGAVVLTLA
+179 
-193 AAVTLFL
+193 
-200 ATTLATDIGR
+200 
-210 DPSASA
+210 
-216 VAVLYPLLYVAATAA
+216 VLYPLLYVAATAA
-231 ALSAVWGMPTLE
+231 ALSAVWGVPQLE
-243 PRGAVSS
+243 PRGAVTS
-250 LFFGL
+250 LFVGL

-272 TFKAGTPID
+272 TFTAGTPVD

-297 WVEDREDARNTRL
+297 WVEDREDGRNSRL
-310 SGPAINLSR
+310 SGAAVHLSR

-327 AACSFLLV
+327 AACSFLLI
-335 YTDVRRVPATFA
+335 YTDVQRVPGRFA

-373 QLGERERRRAEELA
+373 LLGERERRRAEELA
-387 VLYDVG
+387 ILYDVG
-393 LATAGELSLDE
+393 LATAGELSLEE

-422 MVALAEKDQGFIVR
+422 MVALAEKGEGFVVR

-450 GEDLRGIALECL
+450 GEDLRGIALESL
-462 RTRDVVVAAAYRD
+462 RTRDVVAANDYRD
-475 HPDSNP
+475 HSDSNP
-481 ALHDLIAS
+481 ALHGVIAS

-494 LVAHGEIVGT
+494 LIAHGEIVGT
-504 LTAYV
+504 LTAYLSR
-509 PHPRVFSEETRR
+509 PRVFSEEAQR

-529 AAIAIANAALLAETR
+529 AAIAIANAVLLAETR

-564 LEMQIAD
+564 LEVQIAD

-606 TLARAMRQATRAED
+606 TLARAMRQATRSED

-632 LLPRTG
+632 LLPRSG
-638 PLPAQAI
+638 PLPAQSI

-651 RLREERYMWAGRA
+651 RLREERYMWAGHA

-694 MYEDKAR
+694 MYEDKAG
-701 ARTTRIAIAAEAD
+701 ARTMRLAAADAD

>member
-1 MEYLT
+1 M
-6 PMGEANLQIPPFVS
+6 P
-20 PAEPASSTFWAFRPR
+20 
-35 RVIPSVLGVIR
+35 
-46 KLLSAH
+46 
-52 SRGATARYAAAVIGA
+52 RYAAAVIA
-67 ALVFGIE
+67 AVVVYGIE
-74 QLIADDLA
+74 LLLTDDFA
-82 RCAVADFAWTAAAIG
+82 RCVVADFAWTGAAVG

-106 RGSRGGDRMVWLLFC
+106 RGSRGSDRMVWLLFC
-121 AGSASWL
+121 AGSVSWF
-128 VGQLLRDAAEV
+128 VGQLLRDAAEI
-139 GGVPMPS
+139 GGLAIPS
-146 PLVVD
+146 PLIAD

-179 ALVLDVGAVVLTLA
+179 ALVLDVGAVVLTLVG
-193 AAVTLFL
+193 AVTLFL
-200 ATTLATDIGR
+200 ATMLASDVAR
-210 DPSASA
+210 DPQASA

-231 ALSAVWGMPTLE
+231 ALSAVWGLPQPE
-243 PRGAVSS
+243 PRGAVTS
-250 LFFGL
+250 LFLGL

-281 ALWLVGIGAIG
+281 ALWLIGIGAIG

-297 WVEDREDARNTRL
+297 WVEEREDGRNSRL
-310 SGPAINLSR
+310 SGSAINLSR

-335 YTDVRRVPATFA
+335 YTDVQRVPGRFA

-361 ATRAGLALYTNW
+361 ATRAGLALYANW

-387 VLYDVG
+387 ILYDVG

-422 MVALAEKDQGFIVR
+422 MVSLAEKGKGFIIR

-450 GEDLRGIALECL
+450 GEDLRGVALESL
-462 RTRDVVVAAAYRD
+462 RTRDVVVASDYRA

-481 ALHDLIAS
+481 ALHGLIAS

-509 PHPRVFSEETRR
+509 SRPRTFTDETRR

-529 AAIAIANAALLAETR
+529 AAIAIANADLLAETR

-564 LEMQIAD
+564 LEIQIAE

-582 LCDVDGLKAVNDS
+582 MCDVDGLKAVNDA

-606 TLARAMRQATRAED
+606 TLARAMRQAARLED

-651 RLREERYMWAGRA
+651 RLREERYMWAGQA
-664 NELPRASFG
+664 NHLPRASFG

-694 MYEDKAR
+694 MYEDKAG
-701 ARTTRIAIAAEAD
+701 ARTMTIAAAADAD

>member
-1 MEYLT
+1 M
-6 PMGEANLQIPPFVS
+6 
-20 PAEPASSTFWAFRPR
+20 
-35 RVIPSVLGVIR
+35 
-46 KLLSAH
+46 LSAH
-52 SRGATARYAAAVIGA
+52 PRGTMPRYAAAVIGA
-67 ALVFGIE
+67 AVVYLIE
-74 QLIADDLA
+74 QLLIDDFA
-82 RCAVADFAWTAAAIG
+82 RCVVADFTWTTAAIG

-106 RGSRGGDRMVWLLFC
+106 RASRGKDRMVWLLFC
-121 AGSASWL
+121 AGSVSWL
-128 VGQLLRDAAEV
+128 VGQLMRDAVEI
-139 GGVPMPS
+139 GGLRLPS
-146 PLVVD
+146 PLIAD

-164 LVLLLRRHGQKLTLY
+164 LVLLLRRHGQRLTLY
-179 ALVLDVGAVVLTLA
+179 ALVLDVAAVVLTLV

-200 ATTLATDIGR
+200 ATNLASDMAR
-210 DPSASA
+210 DPQASA
-216 VAVLYPLLYVAATAA
+216 VAVLYPLLYVAATAV
-231 ALSAVWGMPTLE
+231 ALSAVWGMPQPE
-243 PRGAVSS
+243 PRGAVTS
-250 LFFGL
+250 LFLGL
-255 GLNALAFVLY
+255 GLNALAFILY
-265 LPANVEG
+265 LPANIEG

-281 ALWLVGIGAIG
+281 ALWLLGVAAIG

-297 WVEDREDARNTRL
+297 WVEEREDGRSSGL
-310 SGPAINLSR
+310 SVAATHLSR

-335 YTDVRRVPATFA
+335 YTDVQRVPARFA

-387 VLYDVG
+387 ILYDLG
-393 LATAGELSLDE
+393 LATAGELSLEE

-422 MVALAEKDQGFIVR
+422 MVALAEDGHGFIVR

-450 GEDLRGIALECL
+450 GEELRGIGLESL
-462 RTRDVVVAAAYRD
+462 RTRDLVVASDYRS

-481 ALHDLIAS
+481 GLHGLISS

-509 PHPRVFSEETRR
+509 SRPHVFSEETRR
-521 LVRLYAAQ
+521 LVRLFAAQ

-564 LEMQIAD
+564 LELQIAD

-582 LCDVDGLKAVNDS
+582 MCDVDGLKAVNDS

-606 TLARAMRQATRAED
+606 TLARAMRQAARIED

-638 PLPAQAI
+638 SLPAQAI

-664 NELPRASFG
+664 NPLPRASFG

-694 MYEDKAR
+694 MYEDKAG
-701 ARTTRIAIAAEAD
+701 ARTMTIASAASAD

>member
-1 MEYLT
+1 
-6 PMGEANLQIPPFVS
+6 MGEVTGQVPPFAS
-20 PAEPASSTFWAFRPR
+20 PAEPAIGTFWPFLRVR
-35 RVIPSVLGVIR
+35 RVPSVFGVIR

-52 SRGATARYAAAVIGA
+52 ARGAMPRYAAAVIGA
-67 ALVFGIE
+67 AFVYGLE
-74 QLIADDLA
+74 QLLTDELA
-82 RCAVADFAWTAAAIG
+82 RSAVADFAWTAAAIG

-106 RGSRGGDRMVWLLFC
+106 HAARGGDRLVWLLFC
-121 AGSASWL
+121 AGSVSWL
-128 VGQLLRDAAEV
+128 AGQLVRDAADM
-139 GGVPMPS
+139 GGAPMTS
-146 PLVVD
+146 ALGAD

-158 PVWTIA
+158 PLWTIA
-164 LVLLLRRHGQKLTLY
+164 FVLMLRQHGQRLTLY
-179 ALVLDVGAVVLTLA
+179 ALVLDVGAVVLTLVA
-193 AAVTLFL
+193 SVTLFL
-200 ATTLATDIGR
+200 STTLAADVAR
-210 DPSASA
+210 DPQATA

-231 ALSAVWGMPTLE
+231 ALSAVWALPARE
-243 PRGAVSS
+243 PRGAVTS
-250 LFFGL
+250 LFLGL

-265 LPANVEG
+265 LPANIAG
-272 TFKAGTPID
+272 TFKAGTPLD
-281 ALWLVGIGAIG
+281 ALWIVGIGAIG

-297 WVEDREDARNTRL
+297 WVEDREDGRNSPL
-310 SGPAINLSR
+310 SGAGIHLSR
-319 MVLPGVVA
+319 MVLPGLVA
-327 AACSFLLV
+327 AASSFLLV
-335 YTDVRRVPATFA
+335 FTDLRRVPGQIA
-347 DLIDGAVALTVLVL
+347 DQIDGAVALTVLVL
-361 ATRAGLALYTNW
+361 ATRAGLALYANW
-373 QLGERERRRAEELA
+373 QLGERERRRAEQLA
-387 VLYDVG
+387 VLYDIG

-404 LASLIAREA
+404 LANLIAREA
-413 TALTGTDGA
+413 TALTGTDGG

-436 AVHNAPALGLRSSV
+436 AVHNAPVLGLRSSV
-450 GEDLRGIALECL
+450 GEDLRGIAVESL
-462 RTRDVVVAAAYRD
+462 RTRDVVVASDYRD

-481 ALHDLIAS
+481 ALHGLIGS

-494 LVAHGEIVGT
+494 LIAHGEIVGT

-509 PHPRVFSEETRR
+509 SRRRVFSEETRR

-564 LEMQIAD
+564 LEVQIAD

-606 TLARAMRQATRAED
+606 TLARAMCQATRAED

-673 IAWFPIDGRDAD
+673 IAWFPVDGRDAD

-694 MYEDKAR
+694 MYEDKAG
-701 ARTTRIAIAAEAD
+701 ARRSRLAVAADGD

>member
-1 MEYLT
+1 M
-6 PMGEANLQIPPFVS
+6 P
-20 PAEPASSTFWAFRPR
+20 
-35 RVIPSVLGVIR
+35 
-46 KLLSAH
+46 
-52 SRGATARYAAAVIGA
+52 RYAAAILGA
-67 ALVFGIE
+67 ALVYGIE
-74 QLIADDLA
+74 QLLADDYA
-82 RCAVADFAWTAAAIG
+82 RCAVADFAWTAAGVG
-97 AIFGTARAV
+97 AILGTARAV
-106 RGSRGGDRMVWLLFC
+106 RAARDGDRMVWLLFC
-121 AGSASWL
+121 AGSVSWL
-128 VGQLLRDAAEV
+128 IGQLLRDATEI
-139 GGVPMPS
+139 GGLAVSS
-146 PLVVD
+146 PLIVD

-158 PVWTIA
+158 PLWTIA
-164 LVLLLRRHGQKLTLY
+164 LVLLLRRHGQRLTLY
-179 ALVLDVGAVVLTLA
+179 ALVLDVGAVVLTLV

-200 ATTLATDIGR
+200 TTALATDLAR
-210 DPSASA
+210 DPQATA

-231 ALSAVWGMPTLE
+231 ALSAVWGLPARE
-243 PRGAVSS
+243 PRGAVTS
-250 LFFGL
+250 LFLGL

-265 LPANVEG
+265 LPANIEG
-272 TFKAGTPID
+272 TFVAGTPID

-297 WVEDREDARNTRL
+297 WVEDREDGRDSRL
-310 SGPAINLSR
+310 SGAATHLSR
-319 MVLPGVVA
+319 MLLPGVVA

-335 YTDVRRVPATFA
+335 YTDVRRVPGFIS
-347 DLIDGAVALTVLVL
+347 DQIDGAVALTVLVL
-361 ATRAGLALYTNW
+361 ATRAGLALYANW

-387 VLYDVG
+387 VLYEVG
-393 LATAGELSLDE
+393 LATAGELSLEE

-413 TALTGTDGA
+413 AALTGTDGA
-422 MVALAEKDQGFIVR
+422 MVALAEKDQTFIVR

-450 GEDLRGIALECL
+450 GEDLQGVALETL
-462 RTRDVVVAAAYRD
+462 RTRDVVVADAYRD

-509 PHPRVFSEETRR
+509 SRPRVFTDETRR

-564 LEMQIAD
+564 LDAQIGD

-606 TLARAMRQATRAED
+606 TSARAMRQATRAED
-620 VVARFGGDEFVL
+620 VVARFGGDEFVI

-673 IAWFPIDGRDAD
+673 IAWFPVDGRDAD

-701 ARTTRIAIAAEAD
+701 ARMIRLSVAAEAD